1 MNLKQSLILAYG
13 MTLVSAG
20 AIATVQFPKHSVP
33 TLAAAAHHEESLH
46 HATVTALIDEIAQI
60 EVERLLEGV
69 KFQQEHPALTTL
81 QKQQA
86 QLEKRLAQLQPGGKK
101 LIETAIARTI
111 EGQIADLEVQYAK
124 DQANFTEDHP
134 AIQLQTSQI
143 QALQQRLRAL
153 P

>member
-33 TLAAAAHHEESLH
+33 ILAAAHDEESLH
-46 HATVTALIDEIAQI
+46 HATVTALINEIAQI

-86 QLEKRLAQLQPGGKK
+86 RLEKRLAQLQPGGKK

-111 EGQIADLEVQYAK
+111 EGQIADLEVQNAK
-124 DQANFTEDHP
+124 DQANFTKDHP

-143 QALQQRLRAL
+143 QALHQRLRAL
-153 P
+153 Q